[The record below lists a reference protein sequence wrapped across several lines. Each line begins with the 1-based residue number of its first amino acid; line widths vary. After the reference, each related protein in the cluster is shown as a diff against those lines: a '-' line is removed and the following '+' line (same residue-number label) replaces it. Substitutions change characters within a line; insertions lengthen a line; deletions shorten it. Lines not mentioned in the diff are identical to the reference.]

1 MLDKATL
8 TKIVTKIVMEEL
20 KKQKPSRKKLI
31 PVGISNR
38 HVHLSS
44 EHMEVLFGQGA
55 QLTYLKDL
63 SQPGQYACQETITLV
78 GPKGV
83 LEKVRVLGPARKSSQ
98 VEISISDCFKLGIKA
113 PIRDS
118 GDLKGSAAITLV
130 GSIGSVT
137 IPEGCIIANRH
148 IHMHTD
154 DANRFGL
161 SDGQRVSVRAK
172 GPRSVTFAEV
182 LVRISEKYKLEI
194 HLDMDEANAV
204 GIRNGDFVQLV
215 K

>member
-1 MLDKATL
+1 
-8 TKIVTKIVMEEL
+8 MEEL